1 MKAATLAE
9 LKKELTKKSSREVM
23 ELCLRLGRFKKENKE
38 LITYLLFEAD
48 DELNYINS
56 VKLEIDTQFEEMNRS
71 NLYLAKKSIRK
82 ILRNVNK
89 YNRYSGLPQ
98 TAVELLIY
106 FCYTLKHSRIPIDK
120 SAALT
125 NLYQNQL
132 KKINGLIETLHEDL
146 QYDFQKQLDELN

>member
-1 MKAATLAE
+1 MKAATLSE
-9 LKKELTKKSSREVM
+9 LKKELSRKTPQQVL

-48 DELNYINS
+48 NEQAYIQS
-56 VKLEIDTQFEEMNRS
+56 VKQEIDLQYAEMNRS

-98 TAVELLIY
+98 TAAELLIY
-106 FCYTLKHSRIPIDK
+106 FCYTLKNSGIPFEQ
-120 SAALT
+120 SVALT

-132 KKINGLIETLHEDL
+132 KKINVLIDSLHEDL
-146 QYDFQKQLDELN
+146 QYDFRKQLEELN

>member
-1 MKAATLAE
+1 MKAATLSE
-9 LKKELTKKSSREVM
+9 LKKELNRKTPQQVL

-48 DELNYINS
+48 NEQGYIQS
-56 VKLEIDTQFEEMNRS
+56 VKQEIDTQYEEMNRS

-106 FCYTLKHSRIPIDK
+106 FCYTLKNSGIPFEQ
-120 SAALT
+120 SVALA

-132 KKINGLIETLHEDL
+132 RKINLLIDSLHEDL
-146 QYDFQKQLDELN
+146 QYDFRKQLDELN